1 MAEVMGKGSKV
12 YMIDH
17 IQEILDFAIKNIKKQ
32 NKILIKH
39 KRIIPIKMDG
49 RKGLPEN
56 GPYDV
61 IHVGGALP
69 NVPDELI

>member
-1 MAEVMGKGSKV
+1 
-12 YMIDH
+12 
-17 IQEILDFAIKNIKKQ
+17 
-32 NKILIKH
+32 
-39 KRIIPIKMDG
+39 MDG

-69 NVPDELI
+69 KVP

>member
-1 MAEVMGKGSKV
+1 
-12 YMIDH
+12 
-17 IQEILDFAIKNIKKQ
+17 
-32 NKILIKH
+32 
-39 KRIIPIKMDG
+39 MDG